1 MILAEMAKPTVE
13 AEAQAVKRA
22 EHNDPVALS
31 YVRSYHLIR
40 TAVGFLGS
48 ALPFIL
54 VLGWAGLHGWWS
66 LLGSLSAYYH
76 TGMRDFFVGILVVV
90 GILLLT
96 YKIADRQRDSL
107 LSSLAGIFAIGVA
120 LFPTA
125 IPPGL
130 QPTVTPTPIQEWL
143 TEERSQLIHFICA
156 GLFILCLMLLCVFF
170 AYGEL
175 EPETEEFDGQRGVVP
190 PKAWFT
196 VHLSMALLILL
207 SALFIVV
214 TQLLHV
220 WDTYSVLIG
229 EAVAIWAFG
238 VSWFLKGMDLKI
250 LRPRPE
256 ETARS
261 T

>member
-1 MILAEMAKPTVE
+1 MFLKELAEPAVQ
-13 AEAQAVKRA
+13 AEATAVKRA
-22 EHNDPVALS
+22 AHDDPVALS

-40 TAVGFLGS
+40 TAVGLLGS
-48 ALPFIL
+48 LLPFIL
-54 VLGWAGLHGWWS
+54 VLGWAALHGWWS

-96 YKIADRQRDSL
+96 YKIADRERDSL

-143 TEERSQLIHFICA
+143 TEERSQFIHFVCA
-156 GLFILCLMLLCVFF
+156 GLFILCLMLLCMFF

-190 PKAWFT
+190 PGAWFT
-196 VHLSMALLILL
+196 VHLSMAILILV
-207 SALFIVV
+207 SVLFIVA
-214 TQLLHV
+214 TQLWDV
-220 WDTYSVLIG
+220 WDTYSILIG

-238 VSWFLKGMDLKI
+238 VSWFLKGFDLKV
-250 LRPRPE
+250 LRPRGAESPQ
-256 ETARS
+256 S
-261 T
+261 L